1 MSCPLRCAVYL
12 RLSKEDLAKTR
23 SESES
28 IQNQRALLL
37 DYAAKQGWTVHE
49 IYCDEDYSGADS
61 LRPDFNRMIEAA
73 KEKKFQ
79 IILCK
84 SQSRFTR
91 DMELVEKYIHGLF
104 PLWGIRFIAVA
115 DNADTEIKGNK
126 KARQINGLVNEWYLE
141 DLSENIRMV
150 FDLKRREGQYIG
162 GSPLYGYRK
171 DPAHRSRLIP
181 DPQAA
186 AVVRQIFRW
195 ALKGMGRQAIAQ
207 KLNDLGVPNPSRYK
221 AEQGLVCNHP
231 ARSPLWSKTTVWRI
245 LRNEMYTGVMV
256 QGRTQKVSYKSSAT
270 RAMPPHRW
278 YRVEGTH
285 SAIVDAAS
293 FRAVQQ
299 GLSLRRR
306 STVPGEAHPLSA
318 LVKCLD
324 CGRSLIKT
332 SNGRREKGQVF
343 YLRCGTYAHSG
354 QQKRCSRHSVRLD
367 RLTGLVCQ
375 RLLHHIRGSGLE
387 DLRPPPAPDNSGQ
400 NRERRTLTRQLER
413 HHAALRNLYLD
424 KVSGLLSE
432 AQFRE
437 LSTSLSQEKDRLETL
452 LAALEAP
459 PSSALSPA
467 LSDILTPAAIPQ
479 GLLALLVEK
488 IEVGERNPDTGEQAV
503 VITWKF

>member
-1 MSCPLRCAVYL
+1 MSSPFRCAIYL
-12 RLSKEDLAKTR
+12 RLSKEDVEKHHA
-23 SESES
+23 ESES

-37 DYAAKQGWTVHE
+37 DYAAKQKWIVHE
-49 IYCDEDYSGADS
+49 IYCDEDYSGTDR
-61 LRPDFNRMIEAA
+61 LRPAFNRMLADA
-73 KEKKFQ
+73 QQGQFQ
-79 IILCK
+79 ILLCK

-91 DMELVEKYIHGLF
+91 DMELVEKYLHGLF
-104 PLWGIRFIAVA
+104 PVWGIRFIAVA

-171 DPAHRSRLIP
+171 DPTHRNKLMV
-181 DPQAA
+181 DPEAA

-195 ALKGMGRQAIAQ
+195 SLEGMGRQAIAQ

-231 ARSPLWSKTTVWRI
+231 ARSPLWNKTTVWRI

-270 RAMPPHRW
+270 RALPPQQW

-285 SAIVDAAS
+285 QPIVDTVS
-293 FRAVQQ
+293 FQAVQK

-306 STVPGEAHPLSA
+306 NTIPGEAHPLSG

-324 CGRSLIKT
+324 CGRSLTKT
-332 SNGRREKGQVF
+332 SNGRRETGQVF

-354 QQKRCSRHSVRLD
+354 QQKLCSRHSIRLD
-367 RLTGLVCQ
+367 QLTELVCGQ
-375 RLLHHIRGSGLE
+375 LLHHIRTSGLWNLQLLSSQE
-387 DLRPPPAPDNSGQ
+387 PPC
-400 NRERRTLTRQLER
+400 RKEERRALTRQLDQR
-413 HHAALRNLYLD
+413 NLALKNLYLD
-424 KVSGLLSE
+424 RVSGLLSE
-432 AQFRE
+432 DQFRE
-437 LSTSLSQEKDRLETL
+437 LSTSLSQDKVRLESL
-452 LAALEAP
+452 LEALEAP
-459 PSSALSPA
+459 SSPTPPV
-467 LSDILTPAAIPQ
+467 LSDTLTPTTIP
-479 GLLALLVEK
+479 GALIALLVEK
-488 IEVGERNPDTGEQAV
+488 IEVGERAPDSGEQAV